1 MVIKKPLVNLQQT
14 WPKFIVALHVVGPS
28 CLPFLCME
36 FEDGASGLAKWVLI
50 PPIFRRKT
58 GRCASISE
66 GLYSM
71 PGCWWGE
78 CLKFRSPLHPGCW
91 RLECFLF
98 SQIYFGVRRSLAFQS
113 LVVSQC
119 YGGLFL
125 MGIGFWPLPP
135 ILFLFTLFIW
145 RFLVYI

>member
-14 WPKFIVALHVVGPS
+14 WPKFIVALHVVAPS
-28 CLPFLCME
+28 CLAFLCME

-71 PGCWWGE
+71 PGCW
-78 CLKFRSPLHPGCW
+78 
-91 RLECFLF
+91 
-98 SQIYFGVRRSLAFQS
+98 
-113 LVVSQC
+113 
-119 YGGLFL
+119 
-125 MGIGFWPLPP
+125 
-135 ILFLFTLFIW
+135 
-145 RFLVYI
+145 